1 MTTIEN
7 NKAIVKK
14 VYEEAL
20 NKRNMGL
27 LQDLIAE
34 DYVGL
39 KEKKGAAGFEEPV
52 APLIKAFPD
61 IQWHIEQLI
70 GEGDKVLVW
79 WKWEGKHAAPFT
91 GIEATGKTV
100 VNEGVAVFELK
111 GGKITKGKVQTNRLG
126 FLQQLGVL
134 PLDLTPLYNKKGA

>member
-1 MTTIEN
+1 MTTIES
-7 NKAIVKK
+7 NKEIVRR

-20 NKRNMGL
+20 NKRKMEL
-27 LQDLIAE
+27 LQDFVA
-34 DYVGL
+34 DDFPAL
-39 KEKKGAAGFEEPV
+39 KDKKGAAGFAEPV

-79 WKWEGKHAAPFT
+79 WKWEGKHAAAFT

-100 VNEGVAVFELK
+100 INEGAAVFELK
-111 GGKITKGKVQTNRLG
+111 NGKIVKGKVQTDRLG

-134 PLDLTPLYNKKGA
+134 PPDLTPLYNKKGS